1 MYPTGIFAQ
10 SLYKYSFFID
20 PQAPGAKKND

>member
-20 PQAPGAKKND
+20 LQEPKAKKND